1 MKTKQKKQFGS
12 ASGGS
17 LQYENRDKQR
27 LVFTAL
33 MLGFVTFL
41 LVWRA
46 IDLHVVSKD
55 FLQHQGDARY
65 LREVTEPADRGMIL
79 DRHGEPLA
87 ISTPVDSVWANPQ
100 ELIKVK
106 HEWARLCVELN
117 LDLEVLQQQ
126 IASHAGKEFVYIKRH
141 VIPEIAQRVKG
152 LKIPGVFLTKEY
164 RRYYPAGEV
173 AAHIVGFTNIDDV
186 GQEGVELALNDQL
199 SGTPGSKR
207 VIKDRLGQIVENVEQ
222 VNLPR
227 PGKDVVLTIDR
238 RVQYLAYRELKT
250 AVQRHNAEAGSAV
263 VLDARTGEVLAMVNQ
278 PAYNPN
284 NRDELLVD
292 HLRNRAITDVFEP
305 GSTVKPFTV
314 AAALESG
321 LFDPQTIVDTSP
333 GIIKIGSNTIRDF
346 RNYGP
351 IDVSTILKKSS
362 NVGVSKL
369 ALAIKPR
376 AMWDTFAGAGFG
388 ETTGVNF
395 PGESMGLLSD
405 YYSWRKIERASLS
418 FGYGLSVTALQL
430 ARAYTL
436 FADDGGGLK
445 PVTIVRQSQHGRDD
459 SLYYKSESVLS
470 TSTVKQVRT
479 MLQSVVQ
486 EGGTGMNA
494 QVPGYKIAGKTGT
507 VKKSGAGGYIED
519 SYLSVFVGMAPASDP
534 RLIMVVMVNEP
545 RGEDYY
551 GGAVAAPVFSKVM
564 SGALRILDVP
574 PDDLQSFD
582 GAQVA
587 SVSLDNIHGVN
598 LRDAQ

>member
-1 MKTKQKKQFGS
+1 M
-12 ASGGS
+12 
-17 LQYENRDKQR
+17 QYSNNDKQR
-27 LVFTAL
+27 LLFTAL
-33 MLGFVTFL
+33 VLSFIVFL
-41 LVWRA
+41 LIWRA
-46 IDLHVVSKD
+46 VDLHVVSRD

-65 LREVTEPADRGMIL
+65 LREVSEPADRGMIV

-87 ISTPVDSVWANPQ
+87 ISTPVESVWANPK
-100 ELIKVK
+100 ELLRVK

-117 LDLEVLQQQ
+117 LDLELLQQQ
-126 IASHAGKEFVYIKRH
+126 LASHADKEFVYLKRH
-141 VIPEIAQRVKG
+141 VIPEIAQRVKR
-152 LKIPGVFLTKEY
+152 LNIPGVFLTKEY

-173 AAHIVGFTNIDDV
+173 TAHIVGFTNIDDV
-186 GQEGVELALNDQL
+186 GQEGVELAMNDWL

-222 VNLPR
+222 VNLPH
-227 PGKDVVLTIDR
+227 PGNDVVLTIDR
-238 RVQYLAYRELKT
+238 RVQYLAYRELKA
-250 AVQRHNAEAGSAV
+250 AVQKHNADAGSV
-263 VLDARTGEVLAMVNQ
+263 VILDARTGEVLAMANQ

-305 GSTVKPFTV
+305 GSTIKPFTV

-321 LFDPQTIVDTSP
+321 QYEPHTVIDTSP
-333 GIIKIGSNTIRDF
+333 GLYRIGQNVIRDF

-351 IDVSTILKKSS
+351 INVATILKKSS

-369 ALAIKPR
+369 ALSMKPR
-376 AMWDTFAGAGFG
+376 VMWDVFAGAGFG
-388 ETTGVNF
+388 ETTGVSF

-405 YYSWRKIERASLS
+405 YYSWRKIERATLS

-436 FADDGGGLK
+436 FAGDGGLK
-445 PVTIVRQSQHGRDD
+445 PVTIVRQSPHQRDE

-470 TSTVKQVRT
+470 AETVKNVRK

-486 EGGTGMNA
+486 DGGTGMNA
-494 QVPGYKIAGKTGT
+494 QIPGYKIAGKTGT
-507 VKKSGAGGYIED
+507 VKKSGAGGYIDD

-545 RGEDYY
+545 RGEEYY

-564 SGALRILDVP
+564 SGALRILDIP
-574 PDDLQSFD
+574 PDDLPLLD

-587 SVSLDNIHGVN
+587 SVSIDRLNGTGLRGV
-598 LRDAQ
+598 Q

>member
-1 MKTKQKKQFGS
+1 MKTKQKKRLGKVQSDS
-12 ASGGS
+12 A
-17 LQYENRDKQR
+17 QYEVRDKQR
-27 LVFTAL
+27 LAFTAL
-33 MLGFVTFL
+33 ALSFVTFL
-41 LVWRA
+41 LIWRA

-100 ELIKVK
+100 ELTKVK

-117 LDLEVLQQQ
+117 LDLDVLKQQV
-126 IASHAGKEFVYIKRH
+126 ASHADKEFVYLKRH

-152 LKIPGVFLTKEY
+152 LGIPGVFLTKEY

-222 VNLPR
+222 VTLPH
-227 PGKDVVLTIDR
+227 PGNDVVLTIDR
-238 RVQYLAYRELKT
+238 RVQYLAYRELKA
-250 AVQRHNAEAGSAV
+250 AVQRHNADAGSAV
-263 VLDARTGEVLAMVNQ
+263 VLDARTGEVLAMANQ

-284 NRDELLVD
+284 NREELLVD

-321 LFDPQTIVDTSP
+321 QFEPQTVVDTSP
-333 GIIKIGSNTIRDF
+333 GLYKIGPNVIRDF

-362 NVGVSKL
+362 NVGMSKL
-369 ALAIKPR
+369 ALSIKPR
-376 AMWDTFAGAGFG
+376 VMWDVFAGAGFG

-436 FADDGGGLK
+436 FAGDGGLK
-445 PVTIVRQSQHGRDD
+445 QVTMVRQSQHRRDQ

-470 TSTVKQVRT
+470 SGTVTQVRT

-486 EGGTGMNA
+486 EGGTGKKA
-494 QVPGYKIAGKTGT
+494 RVAGYKIAGKTGT
-507 VKKSGAGGYIED
+507 VRKSGAGGYIED

-564 SGALRILDVP
+564 SGALRLLDIP
-574 PDDLQSFD
+574 PDDLPSLD

-587 SVSLDNIHGVN
+587 SVNLDKLNGVD
-598 LRDAQ
+598 LRDGQ